1 MCKHP
6 THNIVCD
13 SFHNLKCQGCN
24 EESVFVTPQFRSTRI
39 EFCIKGCR
47 KYFILRYHKIF
58 DVKTCRFS
66 STHLVLMTNY
76 LEVQYIIQ

>member
-1 MCKHP
+1 MYKHP
-6 THNIVCD
+6 THDIVCD

-24 EESVFVTPQFRSTRI
+24 EESVFVTPQFRSTL
-39 EFCIKGCR
+39 CIKGCR

-58 DVKTCRFS
+58 DVMTCRFS
-66 STHLVLMTNY
+66 STPLVLMTNY